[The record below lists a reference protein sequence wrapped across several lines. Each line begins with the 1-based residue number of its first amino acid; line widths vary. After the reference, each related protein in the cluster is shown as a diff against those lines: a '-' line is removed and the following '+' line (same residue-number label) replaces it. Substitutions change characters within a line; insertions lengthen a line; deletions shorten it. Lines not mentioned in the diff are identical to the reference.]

1 MRAAMALGLHARD
14 RHVLFRNKQFVV
26 CEGLKAKQ
34 WDMFISSTWKRCRTR
49 TLWMLK
55 KKEQERVQL
64 AVVPA
69 CSRTSHVPFL
79 PKSTLL
85 FSVKKKSTPV
95 APPWLSVV
103 QWLWWI
109 GLGVVPERLSQPR
122 PNGLDSSLSN
132 TVTEDPIPVKIA

>member
-1 MRAAMALGLHARD
+1 
-14 RHVLFRNKQFVV
+14 
-26 CEGLKAKQ
+26 
-34 WDMFISSTWKRCRTR
+34 
-49 TLWMLK
+49 MLK

-122 PNGLDSSLSN
+122 PNGLDSSHCHTVNTGSN
-132 TVTEDPIPVKIA
+132 SSKDRSSKRKASLNGFKLMIVFMHS